1 MFGEKTGCNHA
12 NAIVHVSGGI
22 QFTHARIYQ
31 RITRFS
37 FTPQPEMLF
46 VVFPLDAV
54 VFGFKSLCNRLRKIE
69 NDHLIETAP
78 DQFIEEFFSG
88 ILRQTYQFTDRYG
101 PEPEM

>member
-54 VFGFKSLCNRLRKIE
+54 VFGFKSLCNRLRK
-69 NDHLIETAP
+69 
-78 DQFIEEFFSG
+78 FSPVSCAKRTNSR
-88 ILRQTYQFTDRYG
+88 IDMVPNRRCKLRREVPFTEGMSRVSW
-101 PEPEM
+101 